1 MSYQYMIN
9 LYFLDMYSYIF
20 MESASHVSLICF
32 IKYVYLESLIL
43 FTEIVN
49 YVISA
54 GIFLNT

>member
-1 MSYQYMIN
+1 MIN
-9 LYFLDMYSYIF
+9 LYFSDMYSYIF

-32 IKYVYLESLIL
+32 IKYVYLESLFF